1 MKILSRVFNFY
12 INASIHV
19 AFAVCALV
27 FITAWEVGFE
37 VSSYLLGFVFFGT
50 ISGYN
55 FVKYAKAAGLHH
67 RSLTGSLKVI
77 QVFSFVNLGGLMLC
91 ALQLP
96 ITVFYIAAL
105 FGGLTFLYAVP
116 FLRKRNLRAFSGV
129 KIFVVALVWA
139 GVTVFIPWSN
149 TSEVLAFDIWLTFF
163 QRIMV
168 VIVCT
173 LPFEIRD
180 LPYDV
185 PALKTL
191 PQVFGIKKVKYLGT
205 GFLVV
210 ASLLEVFKEDPL
222 LTYGISLWVACVLIF
237 FLLLK
242 ATKNQHRYFASFW
255 VEAIPLFWC
264 GLFYLFEYY
273 LSLHIY

>member
-1 MKILSRVFNFY
+1 MNILKRTFNFY

-19 AFAVCALV
+19 ALAVCALV
-27 FITAWEVGFE
+27 FITAMEFGFECSNYLVGF
-37 VSSYLLGFVFFGT
+37 LFFGT

-55 FVKYAKAAGLHH
+55 FVKYAKVAGLHH
-67 RSLTGSLKVI
+67 RSLTDSLKVI
-77 QVFSFVNLGGLMLC
+77 QVFSFVSLGGLIFC
-91 ALQLP
+91 ALQLS
-96 ITVFYIAAL
+96 ITVFYMGAI

-116 FLRKRNLRAFSGV
+116 FLHKRNLRTFSGL

-149 TSEVLAFDIWLTFF
+149 TPEVLTFDLWLTFF
-163 QRIMV
+163 QRILV

-180 LPYDV
+180 LPYD
-185 PALKTL
+185 ASSLKTL
-191 PQVFGIKKVKYLGT
+191 PQVFGIKKAKFLGT
-205 GFLVV
+205 SLLVD
-210 ASLLEVFKEDPL
+210 ASLLEVFNENPS
-222 LTYGISLWVACVLIF
+222 LTYGISLWVACVLTF

-255 VEAIPLFWC
+255 VESVPLIWC
-264 GLFYLFEYY
+264 GLFYLVELY
-273 LSLHIY
+273 LPLNIY

>member
-1 MKILSRVFNFY
+1 MNIIKRAFDFY

-19 AFAVCALV
+19 ALAVCALV
-27 FITAWEVGFE
+27 FITAMEFGFE
-37 VSSYLLGFVFFGT
+37 HSHYLMGFLFFGT

-55 FVKYAKAAGLHH
+55 FVKYAKVAGLHH
-67 RSLTGSLKVI
+67 RSLTRSLKTI
-77 QVFSFVNLGGLMLC
+77 QVFSFVSLGGLIFC
-91 ALQLP
+91 ALQLS
-96 ITVFYIAAL
+96 IVVFYMAAI

-116 FLRKRNLRAFSGV
+116 FLRKRNLRTFSGV

-149 TSEVLAFDIWLTFF
+149 AAEALTFDIWLTFF
-163 QRIMV
+163 QRILV

-185 PALKTL
+185 ASLKTL
-191 PQVFGIKKVKYLGT
+191 PQLFGIKSAKFFGGSL
-205 GFLVV
+205 LVV
-210 ASLLEVFKEDPL
+210 ASLLEVFKNDL
-222 LTYGISLWVACVLIF
+222 SLTYAISLWISCVLIL

-242 ATKNQHRYFASFW
+242 ATKKQHRYFASFW
-255 VEAIPLFWC
+255 VEAIPLVWL
-264 GLFYLFEYY
+264 GLFYLIEYG
-273 LSLHIY
+273 IYH

>member
-1 MKILSRVFNFY
+1 MNILKRTFDFY

-19 AFAVCALV
+19 ALAVCALV
-27 FITAWEVGFE
+27 FITAMEFGFE
-37 VSSYLLGFVFFGT
+37 VSNYLVCFIFFGT

-55 FVKYAKAAGLHH
+55 FVKYAKVAGLHH

-77 QVFSFVNLGGLMLC
+77 QVFSFVSLGGLMFC
-91 ALQLP
+91 ALQLS
-96 ITVFYIAAL
+96 ITVFYMAAI

-116 FLRKRNLRAFSGV
+116 FLRKRNLRTFSGV
-129 KIFVVALVWA
+129 KIFVVAVVWA

-149 TSEVLAFDIWLTFF
+149 ASEVLTFDIWLTFF
-163 QRIMV
+163 QRFLVI
-168 VIVCT
+168 IVCT

-185 PALKTL
+185 ASLKTL
-191 PQVFGIKKVKYLGT
+191 PQVFGIKKAKFLGT
-205 GFLVV
+205 SFLGI
-210 ASLLEVFKEDPL
+210 ASILEVFKNDL
-222 LTYGISLWVACVLIF
+222 LFTYAISLWIACVLIL

-264 GLFYLFEYY
+264 GLFYLLACY
-273 LSLHIY
+273 LSI

>member
-1 MKILSRVFNFY
+1 MLSRLFNFY

-67 RSLTGSLKVI
+67 RSLTGSLKMI
-77 QVFSFVNLGGLMLC
+77 QLFSFASLGGLIFC

-96 ITVFYIAAL
+96 IIVFYIAAV

-116 FLRKRNLRAFSGV
+116 FLRNRNLRTFSGV
-129 KIFVVALVWA
+129 KIFVVAVVWA

-149 TSEVLAFDIWLTFF
+149 TSEALTFDIWLTFF
-163 QRIMV
+163 QRFLVI
-168 VIVCT
+168 IVCT

-185 PALKTL
+185 PSLKTL
-191 PQVFGIKKVKYLGT
+191 PQQFGIKRAKVFG
-205 GFLVV
+205 
-210 ASLLEVFKEDPL
+210 ASLLVIASFLESFKDEL
-222 LTYGISLWVACVLIF
+222 LLPHALSLWFACLVI
-237 FLLLK
+237 LLLLLL

-255 VEAIPLFWC
+255 VEAIPLIWC
-264 GLFYLFEYY
+264 GCFYLLACY
-273 LSLHIY
+273 L